1 MAGLLGMLTNN
12 DPINMSNNPHS
23 LKDKHALIT
32 GAGSG
37 IGRATAVVMA
47 ERGAKVALLGRTRN
61 ELEETLHLL
70 GGTEAGH
77 LTLEAD
83 IAAEVLMIEA
93 YKVVAREW
101 DHLDI
106 VVANAG
112 INGVWAPLDRIRVQE
127 WDETL
132 EINLRGTFLTVKE
145 ALPLL
150 KKRGG
155 SVVVVSSINGTRIFS
170 NSGATAYACSKAA
183 QVAFTKMV
191 ALELAKDRIRVN
203 VVCPGAIET
212 NIDDSTERRD
222 LEGLHLP
229 VEFPEGDVPLTGG
242 GPGEA
247 EQVAELI
254 TFLAS
259 DAAALITGTEVYI
272 EGAQSLLQ
280 G

>member
-1 MAGLLGMLTNN
+1 MKA
-12 DPINMSNNPHS
+12 DPRS
-23 LKDKHALIT
+23 LKGKFALVT

-47 ERGAKVALLGRTRN
+47 EGGANVALLGRTLP
-61 ELEETLHLL
+61 ELEETLETI
-70 GGTEAGH
+70 GGPSAGH

-83 IAAEVLMIEA
+83 VGVEKAMTAAYAEV
-93 YKVVAREW
+93 ARHW
-101 DHLDI
+101 DRLDI

-112 INGVWAPLDRIRVQE
+112 INGVWAPLDTISVEE
-127 WDETL
+127 WETTL
-132 EINLRGTFLTVKE
+132 QTNLLGTFLTVRE

-155 SVVVVSSINGTRIFS
+155 SIVVVSSINGTRVFS
-170 NSGATAYACSKAA
+170 NSGATAYSCSKAA

-191 ALELAKDRIRVN
+191 ALELAQDRIRVN

-212 NIDDSTERRD
+212 NIDDSTERRSLD
-222 LEGLHLP
+222 DLHLK
-229 VEFPEGDVPLTGG
+229 VEFPEGEVPLTGG

-254 TFLAS
+254 AFLSS

>member
-1 MAGLLGMLTNN
+1 MKTAH
-12 DPINMSNNPHS
+12 PS
-23 LKDKHALIT
+23 LQDKFALVT

-37 IGRATAVVMA
+37 IGRATAVMMA
-47 ERGAKVALLGRTRN
+47 GRGARVALVGRGMDD
-61 ELEETLHLL
+61 LEETLRTL
-70 GGTEAGH
+70 GGTKAGH
-77 LTLEAD
+77 LAFEAD
-83 IAAEVLMIEA
+83 VGEEKPMTAAYTEL
-93 YKVVAREW
+93 ARHW
-101 DHLDI
+101 DRLDI

-112 INGVWAPLDRIRVQE
+112 INGVWAPLDQIGVEE
-127 WDETL
+127 WDATL
-132 EINLRGTFLTVKE
+132 GTNLRGTFLTVKG

-150 KKRGG
+150 RHRGG
-155 SVVVVSSINGTRIFS
+155 AVVVVSSINGTRIFS

-212 NIDDSTERRD
+212 HIDDSTERRS
-222 LEGLHLP
+222 LEGIHLP

-247 EQVAELI
+247 GQVAELI
-254 TFLAS
+254 SFLAS

-272 EGAQSLLQ
+272 EGGQSLLQ